1 MHAHSTIQL
10 GMCALVLAFDVEVYV
25 KPHAHAQRQSQTKI
39 QVPLQLIAG
48 NCTAINYTYQN

>member
-10 GMCALVLAFDVEVYV
+10 GMCALVLAFDVEVCI
-25 KPHAHAQRQSQTKI
+25 KPHAQRQSQTKI